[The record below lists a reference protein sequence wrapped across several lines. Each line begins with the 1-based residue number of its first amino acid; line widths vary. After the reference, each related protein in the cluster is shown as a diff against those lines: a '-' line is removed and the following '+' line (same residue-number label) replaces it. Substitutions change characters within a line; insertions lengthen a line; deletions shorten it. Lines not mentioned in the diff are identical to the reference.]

1 MKTRMKLLVAVVLI
15 AIAAGPAYPED
26 RTLMQ
31 LQVDIISLAKKVDQ
45 IQTAVDQNNAVMKG
59 LVEKMYDQVSTLSGA
74 MQKINQTVDGL
85 KSQNDASAKD
95 LRTIV
100 SGLNSTVNDLA
111 ENMSSVRAQINSL
124 SQQMTAP
131 KTQAETLASPA
142 DLWRS
147 ATLDSLSGDYK
158 LAVDDLQDFLSKYP
172 TDPRVPEAHLL
183 MGDAFFNLK
192 KFDQALPEYDIVL
205 QKYPDSDKTR
215 AALLKKGLAL
225 KEANQT
231 QQAQSTLKEV
241 VQKFPNT
248 SEAIS
253 ASEALKGLSQPA
265 APRKP
270 PAK

>member
-1 MKTRMKLLVAVVLI
+1 MKFLVAVALI
-15 AIAAGPAYPED
+15 VIAAGPAYPED

-45 IQTAVDQNNAVMKG
+45 IQTAVDQNNAVIKG
-59 LVEKMYDQVSTLSGA
+59 LVEKMYDQVGTLSGS

-85 KSQNDASAKD
+85 KSQNDASTKE

-100 SGLNSTVNDLA
+100 TGLNSTVNDLA

-124 SQQMTAP
+124 SQQVTAP
-131 KTQAETLASPA
+131 KAQAEPLASSA

-147 ATLDSLSGDYK
+147 ANLDYLSGDYK

-183 MGDAFFNLK
+183 MGEAFFNQK

-241 VQKFPNT
+241 VTKFPNT

-253 ASEALKGLSQPA
+253 ANEALKGLSQPP

>member
-1 MKTRMKLLVAVVLI
+1 MKLLVAVVLI

-26 RTLMQ
+26 KTLLQ

-45 IQTAVDQNNAVMKG
+45 VQTAVDQNNAVIKG
-59 LVEKMYDQVSTLSGA
+59 LVEKMYDQVGTLSGA

-85 KSQNDASAKD
+85 KSQSDTSTKE

-100 SGLNSTVNDLA
+100 TGLNSTVNDLA

-124 SQQMTAP
+124 SQQMTAS
-131 KTQAETLASPA
+131 KTTAEPLASPA

-147 ATLDSLSGDYK
+147 ANLDYLSGDYK

-183 MGDAFFNLK
+183 MGEAFFNQK

-215 AALLKKGLAL
+215 AALLKKGYALA
-225 KEANQT
+225 ETNQLP
-231 QQAQSTLKEV
+231 QAKTTLNEV
-241 VQKFPNT
+241 VSKFPGT
-248 SEAIS
+248 SEASS
-253 ASEALKGLSQPA
+253 ATAKLRELQPPPA
-265 APRKP
+265 SRKP

>member
-15 AIAAGPAYPED
+15 AVAAGPAYPED
-26 RTLMQ
+26 RTLLQ
-31 LQVDIISLAKKVDQ
+31 LQVDVISLAKKVDQ
-45 IQTAVDQNNAVMKG
+45 VQAAVDQNNAVTKG
-59 LVEKMYDQVSTLSGA
+59 LVEKMYDQVSALSNA
-74 MQKINQTVDGL
+74 VAKISQTVDGL
-85 KSQNDASAKD
+85 KSQNDASTKE

-100 SGLNSTVNDLA
+100 TGLNSTVNDLA

-124 SQQMTAP
+124 SQQMSAP
-131 KTQAETLASPA
+131 KAQAETLASPA

-147 ATLDSLSGDYK
+147 ANLDYVSGDYK
-158 LAVDDLQDFLSKYP
+158 LTVDDLQDFLSKYP
-172 TDPRVPEAHLL
+172 TDPRVPDAHLL
-183 MGDAFFNLK
+183 MGEAFFNQK

-231 QQAQSTLKEV
+231 QQAQSTLREV

-248 SEAIS
+248 SEAIA
-253 ASEALKGLSQPA
+253 ASEALKGLAQPP

>member
-1 MKTRMKLLVAVVLI
+1 MKFLVAVALI
-15 AIAAGPAYPED
+15 VIAAGPAYPED

-45 IQTAVDQNNAVMKG
+45 IQTAVDQNNSVIKG
-59 LVEKMYDQVSTLSGA
+59 LVEKMYDQVGTLSGA

-85 KSQNDASAKD
+85 KSQSDTSTKE

-100 SGLNSTVNDLA
+100 TGLNSTVNDLA

-124 SQQMTAP
+124 SQQMTAS
-131 KTQAETLASPA
+131 KTTAEPLASPA

-147 ATLDSLSGDYK
+147 ANLDYLSGDYK

-172 TDPRVPEAHLL
+172 TDPRVAEAHLL
-183 MGDAFFNLK
+183 MGEAFFNQK

-205 QKYPDSDKTR
+205 QKYPDSDKSR

-241 VQKFPNT
+241 VAKFPNT

-253 ASEALKGLSQPA
+253 ATEALRGLSQPA

>member
-26 RTLMQ
+26 KTLLQ
-31 LQVDIISLAKKVDQ
+31 LQVDVISLAKKVDQ
-45 IQTAVDQNNAVMKG
+45 VQTAVDQNNAVMKG
-59 LVEKMYDQVSTLSGA
+59 LVEKMYDQVSTVSNALG
-74 MQKINQTVDGL
+74 KISQTVDGL
-85 KSQNDASAKD
+85 KSQNDASAKE

-100 SGLNSTVNDLA
+100 TGLNSTVNDLA

-131 KTQAETLASPA
+131 KAQAETLASPA

-147 ATLDSLSGDYK
+147 ANLDYVSGDYK
-158 LAVDDLQDFLSKYP
+158 LTVDDLQDFLSKYP
-172 TDPRVPEAHLL
+172 TDPRVPDAHLL
-183 MGDAFFNLK
+183 MGEAFFNQK

-225 KEANQT
+225 KEANQP

-248 SEAIS
+248 SEAIT
-253 ASEALKGLSQPA
+253 ASEALKGLAQPG
-265 APRKP
+265 PRKP

>member
-1 MKTRMKLLVAVVLI
+1 MNTRMKLLVAVGLI
-15 AIAAGPAYPED
+15 ALAAGPAYPED

-45 IQTAVDQNNAVMKG
+45 IQTAVDQSNAVMKG

-74 MQKINQTVDGL
+74 MQKVNQTVDAL
-85 KSQNDASAKD
+85 KSQNDASAKE
-95 LRTIV
+95 LRTAVNSI
-100 SGLNSTVNDLA
+100 NSTVNELA
-111 ENMSSVRAQINSL
+111 EGVSSVRAQMNSL
-124 SQQMTAP
+124 SQQMSAQKATP
-131 KTQAETLASPA
+131 ETLASPA

-147 ATLDSLSGDYK
+147 ANLDYLSGDYK

-172 TDPRVPEAHLL
+172 TDPRAPDAHLL
-183 MGDAFFNLK
+183 MGEAFFNQK

-231 QQAQSTLKEV
+231 QQAKSTLNEV

-253 ASEALKGLSQPA
+253 ASEALKGLGQPA

>member
-1 MKTRMKLLVAVVLI
+1 MKLLVAIVLI

-26 RTLMQ
+26 KTLLQ
-31 LQVDIISLAKKVDQ
+31 LQVDVISLGKKVDQ

-59 LVEKMYDQVSTLSGA
+59 LVEKMYDQVSSLSGA
-74 MQKINQTVDGL
+74 MQKINQTVDAL
-85 KSQNDASAKD
+85 KSQNDASTKE
-95 LRTIV
+95 LRTTV
-100 SGLNSTVNDLA
+100 NSLNTTVNDLA
-111 ENMSSVRAQINSL
+111 EGVSSVRAQINSL
-124 SQQMTAP
+124 SQQMSAQKATP
-131 KTQAETLASPA
+131 ETLASPA

-147 ATLDSLSGDYK
+147 ANLDYLSGDYK

-172 TDPRVPEAHLL
+172 ADPRAPDAHLL
-183 MGDAFFNLK
+183 MGEAFFNQK

-231 QQAQSTLKEV
+231 QQAKSTLTEV

-253 ASEALKGLSQPA
+253 ANEALKGLAQPA
-265 APRKP
+265 TRKP

>member
-1 MKTRMKLLVAVVLI
+1 MAIVLI

-26 RTLMQ
+26 KTLLQ

-59 LVEKMYDQVSTLSGA
+59 LVEKMYDQVSALGGSL
-74 MQKINQTVDGL
+74 QKINQTVDGL
-85 KSQNDASAKD
+85 KNQNDASTKE

-100 SGLNSTVNDLA
+100 NSLNTTVNDLA
-111 ENMSSVRAQINSL
+111 EGMSSARSQINSL
-124 SQQMTAP
+124 SQQVTAQ
-131 KTQAETLASPA
+131 KTTAEPLASPA

-147 ATLDSLSGDYK
+147 ANLDYLSGDYK

-172 TDPRVPEAHLL
+172 TDPRAPDAHLL
-183 MGDAFFNLK
+183 MGEAFFNQK

-231 QQAQSTLKEV
+231 QQAQITLKEV

-253 ASEALKGLSQPA
+253 ANEALKGLAQP